1 VRTTPWLGEEEG
13 EEEGGREE
21 RHREGGKRM
30 GCRRA
35 PKAWCEDA
43 GGAAGAACAMYV
55 WGGELGQGEEG
66 GGGWAEGTRE
76 ERGKTAPLPRAKI
89 LFVEVLLLLLLLP
102 VLVL

>member
-1 VRTTPWLGEEEG
+1 MY
-13 EEEGGREE
+13 GG
-21 RHREGGKRM
+21 
-30 GCRRA
+30 
-35 PKAWCEDA
+35 
-43 GGAAGAACAMYV
+43 
-55 WGGELGQGEEG
+55 GGELGQGEEG